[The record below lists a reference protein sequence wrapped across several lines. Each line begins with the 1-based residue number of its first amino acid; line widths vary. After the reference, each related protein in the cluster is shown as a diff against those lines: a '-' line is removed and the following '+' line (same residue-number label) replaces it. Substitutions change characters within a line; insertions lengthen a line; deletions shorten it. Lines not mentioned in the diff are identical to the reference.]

1 MHKFS
6 VFLRRLLLFFSFA
19 FILTACASSAGSS
32 NFLGGVDMS
41 AGVLLTVQIV
51 VLVVMLLGLLSLLFV
66 IFPGLTIIWLAALV
80 YGLLSGF
87 DLTSGLVFLG
97 ITLLMIFGNMVDQLL
112 MGARA
117 KKSGASWTG
126 VVVSMLAALVFSIL
140 FPPFGGLVAALIALF
155 AIETVRLKNWR
166 QAGESTKEMA
176 IGCASAVVARFG
188 IGMVMIGLWLVW
200 LYLSGAWPF

>member
-1 MHKFS
+1 LSWM
-6 VFLRRLLLFFSFA
+6 
-19 FILTACASSAGSS
+19 LTACASGAGNS
-32 NFLGGVDMS
+32 NFLGGIDMS

-51 VLVVMLLGLLSLLFV
+51 VLAVMLLGLFSLLIV
-66 IFPGLTIIWLAALV
+66 IIPGLTIIWLAALV
-80 YGLLSGF
+80 YGLLTGF
-87 DLTSGLVFLG
+87 DLTSGLIFLG
-97 ITLLMIFGNMVDQLL
+97 ITLLMIFGNVVDQLL

-155 AIETVRLKNWR
+155 TIETVRLKNWR

-188 IGMVMIGLWLVW
+188 IGLVMIGLWALW
-200 LYLSGAWPF
+200 LYLSGSLPF

>member
-6 VFLRRLLLFFSFA
+6 VLLQRLLLCVSFTL
-19 FILTACASSAGSS
+19 IMTACASGAGSH
-32 NFLGGVDMS
+32 NLLGGIDMS

-51 VLVVMLLGLLSLLFV
+51 VLVVMLLGLFSLLIV
-66 IFPGLTIIWLAALV
+66 IIPGLTIIWLAALV
-80 YGLLSGF
+80 YGLLTGF
-87 DLTSGLVFLG
+87 DLTSGLIFLG

-155 AIETVRLKNWR
+155 TIETVRLKNWR

-188 IGMVMIGLWLVW
+188 IGLVMIGLWALW
-200 LYLSGAWPF
+200 LYLISSWPF

>member
-1 MHKFS
+1 MDKFN
-6 VFLRRLLLFFSFA
+6 VLLRRLLLFVSFML
-19 FILTACASSAGSS
+19 IMTACASGAGSS
-32 NFLGGVDMS
+32 PLGGIDMS

-87 DLTSGLVFLG
+87 DLTSGLIFLG

>member
-1 MHKFS
+1 M
-6 VFLRRLLLFFSFA
+6 
-19 FILTACASSAGSS
+19 TACASGAGSS
-32 NFLGGVDMS
+32 PLGGIDMS

-87 DLTSGLVFLG
+87 DLTSGLDLP
-97 ITLLMIFGNMVDQLL
+97 GNHTADGPSATWVDQLL

-176 IGCASAVVARFG
+176 IGCGQRGRGALRYWDGNDRPVAAVALPERRLAF
-188 IGMVMIGLWLVW
+188 LKLV
-200 LYLSGAWPF
+200 

>member
-1 MHKFS
+1 MNKLGVFS
-6 VFLRRLLLFFSFA
+6 HRLLLFLSLTWM
-19 FILTACASSAGSS
+19 LTACASGADSS
-32 NFLGGVDMS
+32 NFLGGIDMS

-80 YGLLSGF
+80 YGLLTGF
-87 DLTSGLVFLG
+87 DLTSGLIFLG
-97 ITLLMIFGNMVDQLL
+97 ITLLMVFGNVVDQLL

-188 IGMVMIGLWLVW
+188 IGLVMIGLWALW
-200 LYLSGAWPF
+200 LYLGNSWPL

>member
-1 MHKFS
+1 MDRLG
-6 VFLRRLLLFFSFA
+6 VFFRRLLWLVGVTT
-19 FILTACASSAGSS
+19 ILTACASGAGSS
-32 NFLGGVDMS
+32 NFLSGIDMS

-87 DLTSGLVFLG
+87 DLTSGLIFLG
-97 ITLLMIFGNMVDQLL
+97 ITLLMVFGNMVDQLL

>member
-1 MHKFS
+1 MNKLGVFS
-6 VFLRRLLLFFSFA
+6 HRLLLILSLTWM
-19 FILTACASSAGSS
+19 LTACASGAGNS
-32 NFLGGVDMS
+32 NFLGGIDMS

-51 VLVVMLLGLLSLLFV
+51 VLAVMLLGLFSLLIV
-66 IFPGLTIIWLAALV
+66 IIPGLTIIWLAALV
-80 YGLLSGF
+80 YGLLTGF
-87 DLTSGLVFLG
+87 DLTSGLIFLG
-97 ITLLMIFGNMVDQLL
+97 ITLLMIFGNVVDQLL

-155 AIETVRLKNWR
+155 TIETVRLKNWR

-188 IGMVMIGLWLVW
+188 IGLVMIGLWALW
-200 LYLSGAWPF
+200 LYLSGSLPF

>member
-32 NFLGGVDMS
+32 TFLGGVDMS

-87 DLTSGLVFLG
+87 DLTSGLIFLG

>member
-1 MHKFS
+1 MDKFS
-6 VFLRRLLLFFSFA
+6 VLLRRLLLFVSFTL
-19 FILTACASSAGSS
+19 IMTACASGAGSS
-32 NFLGGVDMS
+32 NFLGGIDMS

-87 DLTSGLVFLG
+87 DLTSGLIFLG

>member
-1 MHKFS
+1 MDKLS
-6 VFLRRLLLFFSFA
+6 VFSRRLLLFVSFA
-19 FILTACASSAGSS
+19 LIMTACASGAGSS
-32 NFLGGVDMS
+32 NLLGGIDMS

-51 VLVVMLLGLLSLLFV
+51 VLAVMLLGLFSLLIV
-66 IFPGLTIIWLAALV
+66 IIPGLTIIWLAALV
-80 YGLLSGF
+80 YGLLAGF
-87 DLTSGLVFLG
+87 DLTSGLIFLV
-97 ITLLMIFGNMVDQLL
+97 ITLLMIFGNVVDQLL

-155 AIETVRLKNWR
+155 TIETVRLKNWR

-188 IGMVMIGLWLVW
+188 IGLVMIGLWALW
-200 LYLSGAWPF
+200 LYLSGGLPF

>member
-1 MHKFS
+1 M
-6 VFLRRLLLFFSFA
+6 
-19 FILTACASSAGSS
+19 LTACASGADSS
-32 NFLGGVDMS
+32 NFLGGIDMS

-51 VLVVMLLGLLSLLFV
+51 VLAVMLLGLLSLLIV
-66 IFPGLTIIWLAALV
+66 IIPGLTIIWLAALV
-80 YGLLSGF
+80 YGLLTGF
-87 DLTSGLVFLG
+87 DLTSGLIFLG
-97 ITLLMIFGNMVDQLL
+97 ITLLMIFGNVVDQLL

-155 AIETVRLKNWR
+155 TIETVRLKNWR

-188 IGMVMIGLWLVW
+188 IGLVMIGLWALW
-200 LYLSGAWPF
+200 LYLGDSWPL

>member
-1 MHKFS
+1 MHKPS
-6 VFLRRLLLFFSFA
+6 VFLQRLLFFATFTL
-19 FILTACASSAGSS
+19 IMTACASGAGST
-32 NFLGGVDMS
+32 NLLGGIDMS

-51 VLVVMLLGLLSLLFV
+51 VLVVMLLGLFSLLIV
-66 IFPGLTIIWLAALV
+66 IIPGLTIIWLAALV
-80 YGLLSGF
+80 YGLLTGF
-87 DLTSGLVFLG
+87 DLTSGLIFLG
-97 ITLLMIFGNMVDQLL
+97 ITLLMIFGNVVDQLL

-155 AIETVRLKNWR
+155 TIETVRLKNWR

-188 IGMVMIGLWLVW
+188 IGLVMIGLWGLW
-200 LYLSGAWPF
+200 LYLSGSLPF

>member
-80 YGLLSGF
+80 YGLLTGF
-87 DLTSGLVFLG
+87 DLTSGLIFLG

-117 KKSGASWTG
+117 KKSGASWIG

-176 IGCASAVVARFG
+176 IGCASAVVVRFG
-188 IGMVMIGLWLVW
+188 IGLVMIGLWLVW
-200 LYLSGAWPF
+200 LYLSSAWPF